1 MAKKR
6 KKSKSALYIW
16 SLVGLLLG
24 IAGGYYLENV
34 VLGFGIFIAFAGF
47 GWIVSGIGMK

>member
-6 KKSKSALYIW
+6 KKSKSGLYIW
-16 SLVGLLLG
+16 SILGLIIG
-24 IAGGYYLENV
+24 IAAGYYLENIA
-34 VLGFGIFIAFAGF
+34 LGLGIFIAFAGF